1 MYLTD
6 KQKEFINQSN
16 KTWNFKVGATR
27 SGKTYI
33 DFLYVIPARTRE
45 LSGKDGLYVIM
56 GVSTQTIERNVL
68 APMRKKWGSKL
79 VGHIVMGKGEVKLFN
94 ETYYVVGHEKSNAIN
109 RIQGSSIK
117 YLYIDE
123 IVRMNQSA
131 FEMVKSRLDHDYSKC
146 DATGNPEQPTHYIK
160 KFIDEQLEHGDL
172 YYQHYT
178 IDDNPALPI
187 KFVERLKREY
197 AGTVYYN
204 RYILG
209 QWAIAEGSIYP
220 MLKEHHVI
228 DLKDWNAKDSIGNYT
243 HPIRRLNGYV
253 NIGVDFGGNKS
264 AHAFSCT
271 WISMNMNYIVTVKDK
286 RITRELNPT
295 ELEKEF
301 VNFVQEVLD
310 DGYRL
315 NNIRAD
321 SAEQVLIRGLIKAL
335 HDAKIFYKV
344 KNALKTSVNGRI
356 RTYQRLINTD
366 RYFILSNCKDTLEA
380 FTNAVWSN
388 KPDSDGKDVRL
399 DDGTTN
405 IDSLDA
411 QEYSTEEE
419 HAKLIKE

>member
-1 MYLTD
+1 MQREY
-6 KQKEFINQSN
+6 
-16 KTWNFKVGATR
+16 WNNANHRWNIKSGATR
-27 SGKTYI
+27 SGKTYLDYYMI
-33 DFLYVIPARTRE
+33 AKRLRDAKGHGLLVILGNTK
-45 LSGKDGLYVIM
+45 G
-56 GVSTQTIERNVL
+56 TIERNIL
-68 APMRKKWGSKL
+68 DPMREIWGTEMIGNISSDNTVRLFGKKVYALGADKKTSVTK
-79 VGHIVMGKGEVKLFN
+79 
-94 ETYYVVGHEKSNAIN
+94 
-109 RIQGSSIK
+109 IQGAGIE
-117 YLYIDE
+117 YCYGDE
-123 IVRMNQSA
+123 ITTWSEEIFQML
-131 FEMVKSRLDHDYSKC
+131 KSRLDKPTSKFDGTC
-146 DATGNPEQPTHYIK
+146 NPASPNHWFK
-160 KFIDEQLEHGDL
+160 KFLESNADI
-172 YYQHYT
+172 YQQHYT
-178 IDDNPALPI
+178 IDDNPFLTPF
-187 KFVERLKREY
+187 FVEQLKREY
-197 AGTVYYN
+197 FGTVYYN

-310 DGYRL
+310 EGYRL

-321 SAEQVLIRGLIKAL
+321 SAEQVLIRGLSKAL

-366 RYFILSNCKDTLEA
+366 RYFILSNCKETLEA
-380 FTNAVWSN
+380 FRNAVWSN
-388 KPDSDGKDVRL
+388 KTDGDGKDIRL

-419 HAKLIKE
+419 HAKLVRE

>member
-1 MYLTD
+1 MQREY
-6 KQKEFINQSN
+6 
-16 KTWNFKVGATR
+16 WNNANHRWNVKSGATR
-27 SGKTYI
+27 SGKTYLDYYMI
-33 DFLYVIPARTRE
+33 AKRLRDAKGHGLLVILGNTK
-45 LSGKDGLYVIM
+45 G
-56 GVSTQTIERNVL
+56 TIERNIL
-68 APMRKKWGSKL
+68 DPMREIWGSEMIGNISSDNTVRL
-79 VGHIVMGKGEVKLFN
+79 FGKKVYALGADKKTSVTK
-94 ETYYVVGHEKSNAIN
+94 
-109 RIQGSSIK
+109 IQGAGIE
-117 YLYIDE
+117 YCYGDE
-123 IVRMNQSA
+123 ITTWSEEIFQML
-131 FEMVKSRLDHDYSKC
+131 KSRLDKPTSKFDGTC
-146 DATGNPEQPTHYIK
+146 NPASPTHWFK
-160 KFIDEQLEHGDL
+160 KFLESNADI
-172 YYQHYT
+172 YQQHYT
-178 IDDNPALPI
+178 IDDNPFLTPF
-187 KFVERLKREY
+187 FVEQLKREY
-197 AGTVYYN
+197 FGTVYYN

-310 DGYRL
+310 ESYRL

-321 SAEQVLIRGLIKAL
+321 SAEQVLIRGLSKAL

-380 FTNAVWSN
+380 FKNAVWST
-388 KPDSDGKDVRL
+388 KTDSDGKDVRL

-419 HAKLIKE
+419 HAKLVRE